1 MNNSRIDVVSG
12 CSPHQSEPNTHIKCS
27 EFDDI
32 IVLESEIMQ
41 LPNNPKLIADPILL
55 KDDRPIFGGFING
68 NVILARSDK
77 LEVNPQVEQ
86 IRKSNNCSNGFE
98 VPIRREI
105 SNLLNRSLE
114 DDIKHL
120 LEVDAKRI
128 FKKLGIPT
136 KKNFRHADHRDYKNG
151 NFRGNL
157 TNRQYRLARAFAVV
171 IWAEISGQV
180 NHLGTDMVYIFD
192 ES

>member
-12 CSPHQSEPNTHIKCS
+12 DSPHQSEPKTDNECS
-27 EFDDI
+27 EFNNI

-55 KDDRPIFGGFING
+55 DPKIPIFGGFVKKK
-68 NVILARSDK
+68 VILSRSDK

-86 IRKSNNCSNGFE
+86 RRKRGDCSNGFE

-105 SNLLNRSLE
+105 SQFLNRSS
-114 DDIKHL
+114 

-128 FKKLGIPT
+128 FKKLDISII
-136 KKNFRHADHRDYKNG
+136 KNFIYEDRRDYKNG
-151 NFRGNL
+151 KARGRL
-157 TNRQYRLARAFAVV
+157 TKRQYRLARAFTVV

-180 NHLGTDMVYIFD
+180 NHFDTNMVYIID

>member
-1 MNNSRIDVVSG
+1 MNNSRIDVVS
-12 CSPHQSEPNTHIKCS
+12 CHSPHQSEPKTDKKCT
-27 EFDDI
+27 EFDNI
-32 IVLESEIMQ
+32 IVLDSEIMQ
-41 LPNNPKLIADPILL
+41 LPNNPKLIADPKLL
-55 KDDRPIFGGFING
+55 DPNIPIFGGFVKG

-77 LEVNPQVEQ
+77 LEVHPQVEQ
-86 IRKSNNCSNGFE
+86 IRKRNNCSNGFE

-105 SNLLNRSLE
+105 SQFLNRSLE
-114 DDIKHL
+114 I
-120 LEVDAKRI
+120 DAKRI

-151 NFRGNL
+151 KLRGKL
-157 TNRQYRLARAFAVV
+157 SRQQLRLARAFTVV

-180 NHLGTDMVYIFD
+180 NHLGTDMVYILD

>member
-12 CSPHQSEPNTHIKCS
+12 CSPHQSEPKTDKKCT
-27 EFDDI
+27 EFDNI
-32 IVLESEIMQ
+32 IVLESQIMQ
-41 LPNNPKLIADPILL
+41 LPNNPNLITDPILL
-55 KDDRPIFGGFING
+55 DPNMPIFGGFVKG

-86 IRKSNNCSNGFE
+86 IRKKSNCSKGFK
-98 VPIRREI
+98 VPIRREV
-105 SNLLNRSLE
+105 SQFLNRS
-114 DDIKHL
+114 

-128 FKKLGIPT
+128 FKKLGIPIT
-136 KKNFRHADHRDYKNG
+136 KNFIYEDHRDYKNG

-180 NHLGTDMVYIFD
+180 NHFDTNMVYIID

>member
-12 CSPHQSEPNTHIKCS
+12 HSPHQSESKTLIKCS
-27 EFDDI
+27 ESDNI

-55 KDDRPIFGGFING
+55 DPNIPIFGGFVKG
-68 NVILARSDK
+68 NVILARSNQ
-77 LEVNPQVEQ
+77 LEVHPQVEQ
-86 IRKSNNCSNGFE
+86 RRKRGDCSNGFE

-105 SNLLNRSLE
+105 SQLLNRSV
-114 DDIKHL
+114 K
-120 LEVDAKRI
+120 VDAKRI
-128 FKKLGIPT
+128 FKKLDISII
-136 KKNFRHADHRDYKNG
+136 KNFIYEDRRDYKNG
-151 NFRGNL
+151 NFRGRL
-157 TNRQYRLARAFAVV
+157 TKRQYRLAQAFAEV

-180 NHLGTDMVYIFD
+180 NHFDTNMVYIID

>member
-55 KDDRPIFGGFING
+55 KDDRPIFGGFVND

-77 LEVNPQVEQ
+77 LEVHPQVEQ
-86 IRKSNNCSNGFE
+86 IRKTTNCSNGFE

-105 SNLLNRSLE
+105 SQFLNRSLL
-114 DDIKHL
+114 I
-120 LEVDAKRI
+120 DAKRI
-128 FKKLGIPT
+128 FKKLDIPII
-136 KKNFRHADHRDYKNG
+136 KNFIYEDRRDYNNG
-151 NFRGNL
+151 KARGRL
-157 TNRQYRLARAFAVV
+157 TKRQYRLARAFAVV

-180 NHLGTDMVYIFD
+180 NHLDTNMVYILD

>member
-12 CSPHQSEPNTHIKCS
+12 CSPHQSEPKTDKKCT
-27 EFDDI
+27 EFDHI

-41 LPNNPKLIADPILL
+41 LPNNLKLIADPILL
-55 KDDRPIFGGFING
+55 DPNIPIFGGFVKG
-68 NVILARSDK
+68 NVILARGNK

-105 SNLLNRSLE
+105 SQFLNRSLE
-114 DDIKHL
+114 L
-120 LEVDAKRI
+120 DAKRI
-128 FKKLGIPT
+128 FKKIGIPT

-151 NFRGNL
+151 KLRGKL
-157 TNRQYRLARAFAVV
+157 SRQQLRLARAFTVV

-180 NHLGTDMVYIFD
+180 NHLGTDMVYIFN

>member
-55 KDDRPIFGGFING
+55 KDDRPIFGGFVND

-77 LEVNPQVEQ
+77 LEVHPQVEQ
-86 IRKSNNCSNGFE
+86 IRKRNNCSNGFE

-105 SNLLNRSLE
+105 SQFLNRSLE
-114 DDIKHL
+114 I
-120 LEVDAKRI
+120 DAKRI
-128 FKKLGIPT
+128 FKKLGIST
-136 KKNFRHADHRDYKNG
+136 KKDYIYADHRDYKNG

-180 NHLGTDMVYIFD
+180 NHLGTDMVYILD

>member
-55 KDDRPIFGGFING
+55 KDDRPIFGGFVND

-77 LEVNPQVEQ
+77 LEVHPQVEQ
-86 IRKSNNCSNGFE
+86 IRKRNNCSNGFE

-105 SNLLNRSLE
+105 SQFLNRSV
-114 DDIKHL
+114 K
-120 LEVDAKRI
+120 VDAKRI
-128 FKKLGIPT
+128 FKKLDISII
-136 KKNFRHADHRDYKNG
+136 KNFIYEDRRDYKNG
-151 NFRGNL
+151 KARGRL
-157 TNRQYRLARAFAVV
+157 TKRQYRLAQAFAEV

-180 NHLGTDMVYIFD
+180 NHLGTDMVYIFN

>member
-55 KDDRPIFGGFING
+55 KDDRPIFGGFVND

-77 LEVNPQVEQ
+77 LEVHPQVEQ
-86 IRKSNNCSNGFE
+86 IRKRNNCSNGFE

-105 SNLLNRSLE
+105 SQFLNRSLE
-114 DDIKHL
+114 I
-120 LEVDAKRI
+120 DAKRI

-151 NFRGNL
+151 KLRGKL
-157 TNRQYRLARAFAVV
+157 SRQQLRLARAFTVV

-180 NHLGTDMVYIFD
+180 NHLGTDMVYIFN

>member
-1 MNNSRIDVVSG
+1 MNNSRIDVVSD
-12 CSPHQSEPNTHIKCS
+12 CSPHQNESKTLIKCT
-27 EFDDI
+27 EFDNI
-32 IVLESEIMQ
+32 IVLESVIMQ
-41 LPNNPKLIADPILL
+41 LPNNPELIADPILL
-55 KDDRPIFGGFING
+55 DPNIPIFGGFVNG

-86 IRKSNNCSNGFE
+86 IRKKSNCSKAFK

-105 SNLLNRSLE
+105 SQFLNRSS
-114 DDIKHL
+114 

-128 FKKLGIPT
+128 FKKLDISII
-136 KKNFRHADHRDYKNG
+136 KNFIYEDRRDYKNG
-151 NFRGNL
+151 KARGRL
-157 TNRQYRLARAFAVV
+157 TKRQYRLARAFAVV

-180 NHLGTDMVYIFD
+180 NHLDTNMVYILD

>member
-1 MNNSRIDVVSG
+1 MKNSRIDVVSG
-12 CSPHQSEPNTHIKCS
+12 HSPHQSESKTLIKCS
-27 EFDDI
+27 ESDNI

-55 KDDRPIFGGFING
+55 DPNIPIFGGFVKG

-77 LEVNPQVEQ
+77 LEVHPQVEQ

-105 SNLLNRSLE
+105 SQFLNRS
-114 DDIKHL
+114 

-128 FKKLGIPT
+128 FKKLDIPT
-136 KKNFRHADHRDYKNG
+136 IKNFIYEDRRDYKNG

-157 TNRQYRLARAFAVV
+157 TNSQYRLVRAFAVV

-180 NHLGTDMVYIFD
+180 NHLGTDMVYIVN

>member
-27 EFDDI
+27 EFDNI
-32 IVLESEIMQ
+32 IVHDLEIMQ
-41 LPNNPKLIADPILL
+41 LPNNPKLIADPKLL
-55 KDDRPIFGGFING
+55 DPNIPIFGGFVNG
-68 NVILARSDK
+68 NVILARSIQLK
-77 LEVNPQVEQ
+77 VNPQVEQ
-86 IRKSNNCSNGFE
+86 IRKTTNCSNGFE

-105 SNLLNRSLE
+105 SQFLNRSLE
-114 DDIKHL
+114 L
-120 LEVDAKRI
+120 DAKRI
-128 FKKLGIPT
+128 FKKIGIPT

-151 NFRGNL
+151 KLRGKL
-157 TNRQYRLARAFAVV
+157 SRQQLRLARAFTVV

-180 NHLGTDMVYIFD
+180 NHLGTDMVYIVN

>member
-1 MNNSRIDVVSG
+1 MNNSRIDVVSD
-12 CSPHQSEPNTHIKCS
+12 CSPHQSEPNTPIKCS
-27 EFDDI
+27 EFDNI
-32 IVLESEIMQ
+32 IVHDLEIMQ
-41 LPNNPKLIADPILL
+41 LPNNPKLIADPKLL
-55 KDDRPIFGGFING
+55 DPNIPIFGGFVKG

-86 IRKSNNCSNGFE
+86 IRKKSNCSKSFK

-105 SNLLNRSLE
+105 SQFLNRS
-114 DDIKHL
+114 

-128 FKKLGIPT
+128 FKKLDISII
-136 KKNFRHADHRDYKNG
+136 KNFIYEDRRDYKNG
-151 NFRGNL
+151 NFRGRL
-157 TNRQYRLARAFAVV
+157 TKRQYRLAQAFAEV

-180 NHLGTDMVYIFD
+180 NHLGTNMVYIID